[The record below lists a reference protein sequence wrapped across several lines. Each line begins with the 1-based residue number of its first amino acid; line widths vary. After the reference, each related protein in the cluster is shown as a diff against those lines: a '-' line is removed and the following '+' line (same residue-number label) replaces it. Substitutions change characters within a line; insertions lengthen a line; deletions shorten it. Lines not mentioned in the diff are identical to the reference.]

1 MGISMQNIIIADDRP
16 AWVKKEDRVMACLSR
31 CSLYKKCSSH
41 YGTDCKKMGGDKI
54 PKLRG

>member
-1 MGISMQNIIIADDRP
+1 MFSSMQNVIIADDRQ

-41 YGTDCKKMGGDKI
+41 HGMDCKKLGGNEI
-54 PKLRG
+54 PKLR